1 MNRNLQ
7 HGVRRSLALVAPL
20 ALMILA
26 LAAPLRARAATPA
39 RSVAVLVGANAPAP
53 GREPLRFALGDAKL
67 MADTLAQTGR
77 FAKDDIVTL
86 LEPNPRQL
94 LAALERVANAAA
106 EPGAPGLFVF
116 YYSGHSDGQ
125 QVFPG
130 GEALALTELRAVIAR
145 LPARVRVAILDTCR
159 GGAWTNTKGLSVGP
173 PLRAIDLLDADTAGT
188 ALLSS
193 SSGVENAHE
202 AAVYGG
208 SFFTHHVAA
217 GLLGAAD
224 ASGDGNVTLQEV
236 FSYAKERTVR
246 DSAHLAPTTQH
257 PSFEIELRG
266 RQDVVLAELAQ
277 SPSVLELTQRH
288 GHEIVHLASG
298 VTAVE
303 TLPSQETVRL
313 ALPAGQYVVRRVVD
327 GRVLSKDVTVPPG
340 TSVRIDEGELLPAD
354 ERFAMKGD
362 AAGFDPPSAH
372 DTLPA
377 SSWEVRLGFGV
388 TTGRVRDFGAPV
400 YSTDAPEDAPLERE
414 FSAVGSFT
422 YAITDRL
429 QWSVPLPAFAY
440 RFGDEGALTAIV
452 RGGMTAFGYSSIEG
466 AIGSLDAGV
475 GVRAWLSPGISL
487 ISAISSDWAFGSPD
501 RERILGL
508 HGNLG
513 LVWDVTDRVTVALG
527 AGYTGGIALFD
538 TTLEVINGDPIVL
551 DEPVA
556 PGIVF
561 GAIQT
566 LGYRSLPL
574 VQVHVTDWLSLDAYA
589 AWAVNLDNGDVR
601 DRVLGGFTWTF

>member
-1 MNRNLQ
+1 MNRSLYRR
-7 HGVRRSLALVAPL
+7 VRRPL
-20 ALMILA
+20 ARLAILVLIVLA
-26 LAAPLRARAATPA
+26 LATPLRAAAVTPA

-67 MADTLAQTGR
+67 MADTLARTGR
-77 FAKDDIVTL
+77 FAKNDIVTL
-86 LEPNPRQL
+86 LEPSPRQL
-94 LAALERVANAAA
+94 LAELERVASAAA
-106 EPGAPGLFVF
+106 EPGGPGLFVF

-130 GEALALTELRAVIAR
+130 GEALALAELRAVIGR

-159 GGAWTNTKGLSVGP
+159 GGAWTNTKGLSLGP
-173 PLRAIDLLDADTAGT
+173 PLRAVDLLDADTAGT

-202 AAVYGG
+202 AAIYGG

-288 GHEIVHLASG
+288 AHEVVHLASG

-303 TLPSQETVRL
+303 TLPSQRTVRL
-313 ALPAGQYVVRRVVD
+313 ALPAGSYVVRRVVD
-327 GRVLSKDVTVPPG
+327 GRVLSKDVSVPPG
-340 TSVRIDEGELLPAD
+340 TSVRVDESELLPAD
-354 ERFAMKGD
+354 ERLAMKGD
-362 AAGFDPPSAH
+362 GAAFDPPSAH
-372 DTLPA
+372 DSLPA
-377 SSWEVRLGFGV
+377 STWELRLGFGV
-388 TTGRVRDFGAPV
+388 TTGRVRDFGAAM

-414 FSAVGSFT
+414 LSGIGSFT

-429 QWSVPLPAFAY
+429 QWSVPLPAFSY
-440 RFGDEGALTAIV
+440 RFGAEGALTAIA
-452 RGGMTAFGYSSIEG
+452 RAGMTAFGYSSIDG
-466 AIGSLDAGV
+466 PIGSLDAGI

-487 ISAISSDWAFGSPD
+487 ISAISTDWAFGTPD

-513 LVWDVTDRVTVALG
+513 LVWNVTDRVTVALG
-527 AGYTGGIALFD
+527 GGYTGGIALFD
-538 TTLEVINGDPIVL
+538 ASLEVINGDPIVL
-551 DEPVA
+551 DEPVP

-561 GAIQT
+561 GAVQT

-574 VQVHVTDWLSLDAYA
+574 VQLHVTDWLSLDAYA
-589 AWAVNLDNGDVR
+589 TWAVNLDNGDVR

>member
-1 MNRNLQ
+1 MNRNS
-7 HGVRRSLALVAPL
+7 HRGVVHTRVTVVAALALVALPL
-20 ALMILA
+20 VTALRA
-26 LAAPLRARAATPA
+26 QAAAPAA

-53 GREPLRFALGDAKL
+53 GREPLRFALGDARL
-67 MADTLAQTGR
+67 MADTLARTGR

-94 LAALERVANAAA
+94 LAELERVAGAPA
-106 EPGAPGLFVF
+106 EPGVFVF

-125 QVFPG
+125 RVFPG
-130 GEALALTELRAVIAR
+130 GEALALTELRAVIGR

-159 GGAWTNTKGLSVGP
+159 GGGWTNTKGLSVGP
-173 PLRAIDLLDADTAGT
+173 PLRAVDVLDADTAGT

-288 GHEIVHLASG
+288 GHEVVHLASG

-303 TLPSQETVRL
+303 TLPSQRTVRL

-327 GRVLSKDVTVPPG
+327 GRVLSKDVSVPPG
-340 TSVRIDEGELLPAD
+340 TSVHMDESELLPAE
-354 ERFAMKGD
+354 ERLAMKGD

-372 DTLPA
+372 DSLPA
-377 SSWEVRLGFGV
+377 STWEVRLGLGV
-388 TTGRVRDFGAPV
+388 TTGRVRDFGTPI

-414 FSAVGSFT
+414 LSAIGSFT

-429 QWSVPLPAFAY
+429 QWSVPLPAFSY
-440 RFGDEGALTAIV
+440 RVGNEGALTAIV
-452 RGGMTAFGYSSIEG
+452 RGGMTAFGYSSIDG
-466 AIGSLDAGV
+466 ALGALDAGV
-475 GVRAWLSPGISL
+475 GVRAWLAPGISL
-487 ISAISSDWAFGSPD
+487 ISAISTDWAFGTEA
-501 RERILGL
+501 RERVLGL

-513 LVWDVTDRVTVALG
+513 VVWNVTHRVIVALG
-527 AGYTGGIALFD
+527 AGYTGGIALSD
-538 TTLEVINGDPIVL
+538 ATAPLAGGLSYVVDDPI
-551 DEPVA
+551 P
-556 PGIVF
+556 PGVVF

-574 VQVHVTDWLSLDAYA
+574 VQLHVTDWLSLDAYA
-589 AWAVNLDNGDVR
+589 AWSVNLDNGDLR